1 MGGSLR
7 KQIVFPFGVTLLAAL
22 VMSPYW
28 RGELHSGEITDKRI
42 KLPAPRMDGPTSLEQ
57 ALRERR
63 SIREFKIQ
71 QLIVAEISQLLW
83 AAQGITAPG
92 GRRTAPSAGAL
103 YPIELYLVAGNVD
116 EIPQGVYQY
125 RPDAHELM
133 KVVEGDKRG
142 ELSRAAFGQRS
153 IREAGAVFLLTA
165 AYERTKVKYGER
177 GVRYAQIEVGHV
189 GQNVCLQAAALKLGA
204 VVIGSFDDSR
214 VKRIS
219 NLTPKEEPL
228 YLIAVGKK

>member
-1 MGGSLR
+1 
-7 KQIVFPFGVTLLAAL
+7 
-22 VMSPYW
+22 
-28 RGELHSGEITDKRI
+28 
-42 KLPAPRMDGPTSLEQ
+42 
-57 ALRERR
+57 
-63 SIREFKIQ
+63 
-71 QLIVAEISQLLW
+71 
-83 AAQGITAPG
+83 
-92 GRRTAPSAGAL
+92 
-103 YPIELYLVAGNVD
+103 
-116 EIPQGVYQY
+116 
-125 RPDAHELM
+125 
-133 KVVEGDKRG
+133 
-142 ELSRAAFGQRS
+142 
-153 IREAGAVFLLTA
+153 VFLLTA